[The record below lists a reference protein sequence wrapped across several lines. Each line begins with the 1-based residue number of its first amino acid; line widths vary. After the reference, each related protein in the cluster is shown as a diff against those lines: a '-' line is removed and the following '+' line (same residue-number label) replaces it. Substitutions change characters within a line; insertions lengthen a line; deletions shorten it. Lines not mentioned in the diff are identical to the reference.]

1 MVKSTVRFP
10 EEVLDAVEELVERD
24 LFTNRSEFQRF
35 AVECILAQVDEEYDP
50 QMLDYDELHAEV
62 FPEEHEDTTEGVPAE
77 ASMDE
82 EFLQTAARVRQFAM
96 RGKLE
101 TAEELVDTRYSPADP
116 RALLLEDLL
125 AGYREE

>member
-35 AVECILAQVDEEYDP
+35 AVECILAQVDEEYEP
-50 QMLDYDELHAEV
+50 QMLDYDELYSEV
-62 FPEEHEDTTEGVPAE
+62 FPEESTDDPGGVPDA
-77 ASMDE
+77 ASMEE

-96 RGKLE
+96 RGEME

-116 RALLLEDLL
+116 RALLLEDFL
-125 AGYREE
+125 AGYRD

>member
-35 AVECILAQVDEEYDP
+35 AVECILAQVDDDYEP
-50 QMLDYDELHAEV
+50 QMLDYDELYSEV
-62 FPEEHEDTTEGVPAE
+62 FPEETTDDPAGVPDAAPME
-77 ASMDE
+77 E

-96 RGKLE
+96 RGEIE

-116 RALLLEDLL
+116 RALLLEDFL
-125 AGYREE
+125 AGYRD